1 MQLLMK
7 SWLIANASSV
17 YLFMGMLE
25 PKHPDLLWSQGVL
38 VVASLVLMTLSWV
51 LLHRQERYL

>member
-1 MQLLMK
+1 MCSSDLL
-7 SWLIANASSV
+7 A
-17 YLFMGMLE
+17 